1 MNYGLKMGMDL
12 RFNLFVC
19 MMFPMPLFAQQERL
33 SGLLQYT
40 YQQDENKDIDAESK
54 KLIYSGI

>member
-1 MNYGLKMGMDL
+1 
-12 RFNLFVC
+12 

-54 KLIYSGI
+54 KAHLFRNINYGIRDIFIARGF